1 MKQYLL
7 DTNICIFFLRGLYD
21 VPQRLEQIG
30 RRNCHISEITV
41 GELLYGA
48 ACSIQKEKHLRQVNE
63 LISLFAVEPIYPVLP
78 VFADTKAQLRKQGT
92 MIDDR
97 QITFLQPSFKS
108 NALKLYKRTSGR
120 CRSRRWYFCPL
131 SHIGIVLS
139 LFLRIFAKSNP

>member
-92 MIDDR
+92 MIDDFDLL
-97 QITFLQPSFKS
+97 IGAT
-108 NALKLYKRTSGR
+108 ALKHGMVLVTENVKHLFRV
-120 CRSRRWYFCPL
+120 P
-131 SHIGIVLS
+131 GITLENWID
-139 LFLRIFAKSNP
+139 R